1 MLSDRVGMGYLATL
15 LGTPGEDHHVLRLMI
30 GVALPSSAFSSTQE
44 VLDREAVTSYRSR
57 VKELSAL
64 IDASGGD
71 SGVTAEQ
78 REELDAIRSVLRVAT
93 GQDGRPRDFPTD
105 QERARTAVRKALVRA
120 IGSIRTVEPELGA
133 YLNETLS
140 TGYTCR
146 YEPRGDWVVT
156 VEG

>member
-1 MLSDRVGMGYLATL
+1 
-15 LGTPGEDHHVLRLMI
+15 MI
-30 GVALPSSAFSSTQE
+30 GVAPPSSARSKAQA

-64 IDASGGD
+64 IAASGSDPDGM
-71 SGVTAEQ
+71 AEQ
-78 REELDAIRSVLRVAT
+78 REELDAIRSVLRAAT

-120 IGSIRTVEPELGA
+120 IASIRTVEPVLGS
-133 YLNETLS
+133 YLEATLT

-156 VEG
+156 VED